1 MQKKIM
7 LRIFLAAEVVI
18 FGWFYYQGARGVHA
32 VQILRKENEKIAQ
45 QIVHVQEEVETI
57 GCQIVA
63 WKGDPFFKEK
73 IAREQLHMAHA
84 GDVIYFFD

>member
-1 MQKKIM
+1 MQKKIV
-7 LRIFLAAEVVI
+7 LRIFLAAEVII

-32 VQILRKENEKIAQ
+32 VQFLRKENEEIAQ
-45 QIVHVQEEVETI
+45 QIVHVQEEVEDIDRQII
-57 GCQIVA
+57 G
-63 WKGDPFFKEK
+63 WKVDPFFKEK